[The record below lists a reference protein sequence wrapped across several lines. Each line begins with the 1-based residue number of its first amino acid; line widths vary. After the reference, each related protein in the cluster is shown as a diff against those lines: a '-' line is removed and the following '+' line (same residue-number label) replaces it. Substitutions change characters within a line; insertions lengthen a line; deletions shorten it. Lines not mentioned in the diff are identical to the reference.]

1 MVSVNYPSWLK
12 GTIVGVCGAL
22 IGVAAYSTGPTSV
35 NAASHNVIA
44 NLPSAGAQDVTLAS
58 WLNSQPSATGR
69 NPFLIHLDAFPTAG
83 DVAAREELGKSS
95 ARAADQKRQRPQVL
109 ADVQR
114 AAADLRLASV
124 VMGPTP
130 TAVVN
135 GVSVREGDVVASFR
149 IVRIEWNGI
158 VVEKDGMKTDIALD
172 ESNWRRVE

>member
-1 MVSVNYPSWLK
+1 MARAEHPSWLK

-22 IGVAAYSTGPTSV
+22 IGVAAYSAGPSAT
-35 NAASHNVIA
+35 NAASHNVAA
-44 NLPSAGAQDVTLAS
+44 NLPSARAQDTTLAS
-58 WLNSQPSATGR
+58 WLNSQTPASGR
-69 NPFLIHLDAFPTAG
+69 NPFVIHLNAFPTTA
-83 DVAAREELGKSS
+83 DQAAMEELGKSTVG
-95 ARAADQKRQRPQVL
+95 AADQKKQRPQVL
-109 ADVQR
+109 AGIQR

-149 IVRIEWNGI
+149 IVRIVWNGI
-158 VVEKDGMKTDIALD
+158 VVEKDGMQTDIALD